1 MDKSARIAQ
10 HKYAGLSRPEL
21 HTIATEKVRFY
32 QRRQRLG
39 EPLHH
44 LLDAWQ
50 WVEKRF
56 RSAGN
61 GR

>member
-10 HKYAGLSRPEL
+10 HKYVGLSRPEL
-21 HTIATEKVRFY
+21 HTIAAEKVRFY

-39 EPLHH
+39 EPMHH

-50 WVEKRF
+50 WVEKRL
-56 RSAGN
+56 RGDRN
-61 GR
+61 VR